1 MTSILWLLIF
11 SLLVTGCSIDA
22 SILSFDSSS
31 ISPPSL
37 TPDTDTSVVFGDN
50 GFVRFKLKTGGIP
63 GENDANAVTVQ
74 ADGKILLA
82 GYADVIDGEDFA
94 ILRLNGDGSLDT
106 SFAGDGSWTYAPGI
120 NNFDSLMDITTQ
132 PDGKILGVG
141 LSNEGSTSSIALVRL
156 NADGTPDVSFGTA
169 GFSYLN
175 LPSVTDSEGKKMQL
189 LASGKILVA
198 GKAFVAPYNQI
209 FVARYNSDGSLD
221 TTFNSGSGFSILT
234 IAGRHNEV
242 YDMKTDDL
250 GRIIVSGYTWPSG
263 DLSGVIARLDADGNL
278 DTTFGGTGIVI
289 TNRSSSAN
297 DSIYSVHPLSDG
309 SILVAGAL
317 TTAGNSNC
325 YLSKYTDAGAVDATF
340 NGTGISV
347 VDFGGSDVCRGMN
360 VMSDGS
366 IMMSGNSANNFIVA
380 KLTSA
385 GALDTS
391 YGASGIVSV
400 DVTGSTKYDYMAD
413 SHLLGDDKLLIVG
426 YTYIDD
432 DEYSVARLN
441 TDGSLDTTLN
451 GTGTGY
457 YDIDGDPYDAIAS
470 ISVQSDG
477 KVVLGGSSQ
486 SNDWGKTAVAR
497 LNLDGTLDS
506 SFGSSG
512 TTLHYPMTN
521 EFASI
526 DQVHV
531 LANGKIL
538 AAGDVEGSFLL
549 ARYNAN
555 GSLDTTFAA
564 GAGFILTSLTAG
576 TTENVSS
583 MLVQP
588 DGKIVLI
595 GSENNNVAVARYNSD
610 GSLDTSFGTAG
621 TLLLDLG
628 DVDRAHDG
636 RYLSDGK
643 LLITGTTQNMF
654 MLLRLNS
661 NGTLDTT
668 WGSGTGYLTT
678 NFGGT
683 NHVHVKMAILP
694 DDRVILAGQV
704 DSHFGVARYN
714 ADGSLDPS
722 FGTAG
727 STLVTVAGSTAED
740 FHDLGVQS
748 DGRILLVGGAVH
760 GALYKAIVL
769 RLNTDGSIDSSFGT
783 AGVVLEQ
790 PAAEN
795 FESDFRAIAI
805 NSDDSFYV
813 AGLQHKHRNYS
824 IVYKYGKNGVR

>member
-1 MTSILWLLIF
+1 MTSYFRIL
-11 SLLVTGCSIDA
+11 SLCLVITGCSIDA
-22 SILSFDSSS
+22 SILSSDSSS
-31 ISPPSL
+31 VSPPSL
-37 TPDTDTSVVFGDN
+37 TPDTDTSLVFGDN

-63 GENDANAVTVQ
+63 GENDSNALTVQ

-82 GYADVIDGEDFA
+82 GYADVIDGEDFG
-94 ILRLNGDGSLDT
+94 ILRLNADGTLDT

-120 NNFDSLMDITTQ
+120 NNFDNLMDITTQ

-156 NADGTPDVSFGTA
+156 NSDGTPDVGFGTV

-175 LPSVTDSEGKKMQL
+175 LPSATESEGKKIQL
-189 LASGKILVA
+189 LANGKILVA
-198 GKAFVAPYNQI
+198 GIAFVSPYNQI

-221 TTFNSGSGFSILT
+221 TTFNSGSGFNILT
-234 IAGRHNEV
+234 IAGRNNDV
-242 YDMKTDDL
+242 YDLKTDSL
-250 GRIIVSGYTWPSG
+250 GRIIVSGYTWPTG
-263 DLSGVIARLDADGNL
+263 DLSGVIARLSSDGSL
-278 DTTFGGTGIVI
+278 DTAFGGTGIVI

-297 DSIYSVHPLSDG
+297 DSIYSIHPLSDG

-325 YLSKYTDAGAVDATF
+325 YLSKYTAAGAVDATF

-347 VDFGGSDVCRGMN
+347 VDFGGSDVCRGMD

-366 IMMSGNSANNFIVA
+366 IMMSGNSANNFVAA
-380 KLTSA
+380 KLTAA
-385 GALDTS
+385 GALDAS
-391 YGASGIVSV
+391 YGASGLVSV
-400 DVTGSTKYDYMAD
+400 DVTGNTKYDYMAD
-413 SHLLGDDKLLIVG
+413 SHLLSDDKLLIAG
-426 YTYIDD
+426 YTFTDNE
-432 DEYSVARLN
+432 EYSVARLN
-441 TDGSLDTTLN
+441 PDGSLDTTLN

-457 YDIDGDPYDAIAS
+457 YDIEGDPYDAIAC
-470 ISVQSDG
+470 ITLQPDG
-477 KVVLGGSSQ
+477 KVLLGGASQ

-506 SFGSSG
+506 SFGSNGS
-512 TTLHYPMTN
+512 TLAYPLPN
-521 EFASI
+521 EYASFGN
-526 DQVHV
+526 VHV

-538 AAGDVEGSFLL
+538 ASGDVDGNFLL
-549 ARYNAN
+549 ARYNTD
-555 GSLDTTFAA
+555 GTLDTTFAS
-564 GAGFILTSLTAG
+564 GAGFVLTSLTAG
-576 TTENVSS
+576 TTESVSS

-595 GSENNNVAVARYNSD
+595 GSEDNNIALARYNPD
-610 GSLDTSFGTAG
+610 GSLDGSFGTGG